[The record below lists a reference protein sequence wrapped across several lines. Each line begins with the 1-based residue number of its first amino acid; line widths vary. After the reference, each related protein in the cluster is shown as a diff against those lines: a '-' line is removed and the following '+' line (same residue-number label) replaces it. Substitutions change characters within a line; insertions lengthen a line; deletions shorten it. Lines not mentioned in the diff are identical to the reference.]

1 METSAT
7 EEFNE
12 CDKACLDLLQKKS
25 NTDFW
30 LSLLENRK
38 GLPTKKK
45 SITKSKII
53 TALMELCHD

>member
-25 NTDFW
+25 NTGADNNFW
-30 LSLLENRK
+30 LSLLENLK
-38 GLPTKKK
+38 SLPTK
-45 SITKSKII
+45 
-53 TALMELCHD
+53 ENQ